1 MALAFDAARGPM
13 RADEFVDLVRAV
25 VGAANGDESH
35 WIEWKGTL
43 NLRAAEGKAA
53 VVRTIAGLA
62 NRIPETAARFCEGRG
77 YVVIGAEPG
86 QVAGVAEED
95 PADLSQ
101 WWTPYLGVDGPR
113 WIPHWVAFNGKTVL
127 VVEVAAPR
135 RGDPVFTI
143 RKEMSGAVR
152 DGDVFV
158 RRIGKTERATSAELA
173 ALVERS
179 AGATVLAGVTVTLA
193 RPDAIRP
200 VRFGAQE
207 REAWIDAARD
217 GALESLR
224 QAQQP
229 PDPKPVKATRR
240 SFSTEGAGPSIAD
253 LERLEERQAQGDE
266 LTADELA
273 QLGHAKKQVGQLRDA
288 FEGLAKTSFIKI
300 VPEDRTAEEY
310 EAEVSGYVDEL
321 DETLLDELRAVASQL
336 LEPCVIELRNETA
349 ANLPEVRLV
358 LHVPGQDTFASEPD
372 EDGPGLPEPP
382 RPFGPRQVSLLGG
395 LGLGHSFPYVLPPGS
410 YAVSR
415 GPGVQID
422 NGGSATLRFDP
433 IHLRPHDTV
442 QLPPVVLALP
452 PGDAVAATWEAT
464 STGTDGVLR
473 GTLLLPVDG
482 TPLAVEEALRSADAD

>member
-1 MALAFDAARGPM
+1 M
-13 RADEFVDLVRAV
+13 
-25 VGAANGDESH
+25 
-35 WIEWKGTL
+35 
-43 NLRAAEGKAA
+43 
-53 VVRTIAGLA
+53 
-62 NRIPETAARFCEGRG
+62 PETAARFCEGRG
-77 YVVIGAEPG
+77 SVVIGAEPG
-86 QVAGVAEED
+86 QLAGVAEVD

-113 WIPHWVAFNGKTVL
+113 WVPHWVSVSGKAVL

-135 RGDPVFTI
+135 PGDPVFTI
-143 RKEMSGAVR
+143 RKEMSGVIR

-158 RRIGKTERATSAELA
+158 RRTGKTERATSVELA

-179 AGATVLAGVTVTLA
+179 TGATVLAGVAVALA
-193 RPDAIRP
+193 WPDAIRP
-200 VRFGAQE
+200 VSFGAQE
-207 REAWIDAARD
+207 RRAWIEIAREDA
-217 GALESLR
+217 LKSLR
-224 QAQQP
+224 RTQQP
-229 PDPKPVKATRR
+229 PDPKPVKVARR
-240 SFSTEGAGPSIAD
+240 SFDTEGAGPSIAD
-253 LERLEERQAQGDE
+253 LERLEERQARGDE

-273 QLGHAKKQVGQLRDA
+273 QVEHARKQAGQLRDA
-288 FEGLAKTSFIKI
+288 LAGLAASLVKV

-310 EAEVSGYVDEL
+310 EAEVNAYVNEL
-321 DETLLDELRAVASQL
+321 GETLLDELRAAASQL
-336 LEPCVIELRNETA
+336 LDPCVIELRNETA

-382 RPFGPRQVSLLGG
+382 RPFGPRQASLLGG
-395 LGLGHSFPYVLPPGS
+395 LGVGHDFPYPLSPGS
-410 YAVSR
+410 YAVSH

-433 IHLRPHDTV
+433 VHLRPHDTV

-482 TPLAVEEALRSADAD
+482 TPLAVEEALRSADVD